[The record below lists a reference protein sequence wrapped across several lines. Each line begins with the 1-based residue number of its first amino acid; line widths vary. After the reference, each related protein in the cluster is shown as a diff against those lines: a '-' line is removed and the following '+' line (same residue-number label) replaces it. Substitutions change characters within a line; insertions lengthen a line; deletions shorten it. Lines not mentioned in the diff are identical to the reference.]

1 MQAPF
6 SFWAASPLA
15 RARFRR
21 LFAAM
26 SLVPSICRFCG
37 VVPGSPPHGT
47 VSSPLRGAAV
57 GSILVALRPAAY
69 GTVVAA
75 IALLAEGAIASG
87 LL

>member
-1 MQAPF
+1 MRAPF
-6 SFWAASPLA
+6 SFWSAGLQT
-15 RARFRR
+15 RVRFRR

-26 SLVPSICRFCG
+26 SLMPSICRFAALC
-37 VVPGSPPHGT
+37 PDRPPHGT